1 MKNKQT
7 TFQFLMEGDHEI
19 IVFGVLKRLGIRPF
33 CDQYQDLVSEGRLS
47 FVEAYDR
54 YPGDCND
61 EESRLNF
68 IYQGVYWHILDIL
81 RRERRQNSHLDVETS
96 EDVDVI
102 ATNDEEI
109 ESRVVLEGILAQLDD
124 RECQMVS
131 GLYNGQSMTAIA
143 SELHVSRKTL
153 YQWRKR
159 IIKKIDW
166 GNTFAS

>member
-1 MKNKQT
+1 M
-7 TFQFLMEGDHEI
+7 
-19 IVFGVLKRLGIRPF
+19 
-33 CDQYQDLVSEGRLS
+33 
-47 FVEAYDR
+47 
-54 YPGDCND
+54 
-61 EESRLNF
+61 
-68 IYQGVYWHILDIL
+68 
-81 RRERRQNSHLDVETS
+81 ETS

-159 IIKKIDW
+159 IIKKLIGVTHLPADSFLVGVRGW
-166 GNTFAS
+166 PTALTK